1 MRDAPLGAPLMAPP
15 ADRARNVRVISA
27 SNFVTGTYNNLLQVV
42 LQPFVVRLAGSVF
55 ALSLLQ
61 AFANR
66 FGGVVGSL
74 AQLAGGQLTDRWGRK
89 PVMVLGSTF
98 TMGSLSLLL
107 ATAITNWWPLLV
119 PAFAF
124 LGLGLLRDPA
134 SQSAVAE
141 SVEVHGRAMAYS
153 KALFF
158 LILPAAIMAFVGG
171 ILADVFGYAL
181 VFALSLGL
189 EGVNLAL
196 FALVLRETLRD
207 RTAEPWSVRGA
218 FRLREPAVK
227 GILIVTAADSFVWG
241 ISLLIVYGMAVQ
253 EFGFTNADLGVII
266 GVWALV
272 FAGAALPV
280 GKLVTRFGSRGM
292 IFLSE
297 SLGLPIFAGWIF
309 ARTPTDFVLVS
320 ILNGLT
326 AATWVPAWQTMMSNA
341 VPDRT
346 RGLAIGQVTAFRGL
360 IAFPAPLV
368 GGFLY
373 GFGYEAPLVTS
384 FLGVIVVMALVLRFI
399 HDPRPVLS
407 PEN

>member
-74 AQLAGGQLTDRWGRK
+74 AQLAGGHLTDRWGRK

-158 LILPAAIMAFVGG
+158 LSCPPRSWRSSGA
-171 ILADVFGYAL
+171 
-181 VFALSLGL
+181 SS
-189 EGVNLAL
+189 
-196 FALVLRETLRD
+196 
-207 RTAEPWSVRGA
+207 RTYSG
-218 FRLREPAVK
+218 
-227 GILIVTAADSFVWG
+227 
-241 ISLLIVYGMAVQ
+241 
-253 EFGFTNADLGVII
+253 
-266 GVWALV
+266 
-272 FAGAALPV
+272 
-280 GKLVTRFGSRGM
+280 
-292 IFLSE
+292 
-297 SLGLPIFAGWIF
+297 
-309 ARTPTDFVLVS
+309 TPS
-320 ILNGLT
+320 C
-326 AATWVPAWQTMMSNA
+326 
-341 VPDRT
+341 
-346 RGLAIGQVTAFRGL
+346 
-360 IAFPAPLV
+360 
-368 GGFLY
+368 
-373 GFGYEAPLVTS
+373 
-384 FLGVIVVMALVLRFI
+384 
-399 HDPRPVLS
+399 S
-407 PEN
+407 P